1 MQSLKIDR
9 ARRTAPRGVRG
20 GRPSMASAQSLA
32 WDSLLHSIRIRFPD
46 LYRSWFEELDATL
59 DVGEITVRVNDA
71 TRAAYLAEH
80 CTQAFVRA
88 AMEFTGHLVS
98 VRFRGPDDGVIRA
111 SMPVNAAPPLTRAR
125 FNPDYTFEQFVVGAT
140 NRLAHA
146 ACTAVTT
153 RLGTLYNPLFIHG
166 RSGVG
171 KTHLL
176 QATCADVL
184 RLDPSLTVAY
194 MSCEEFINDFIRAI
208 ETGSLP
214 QFREQARNTDVLVID
229 DIQFLATRESSQEE
243 LFHTFNALYQS
254 RRQLILS
261 ADSPPS
267 EIPTL
272 EERLVSRFKW
282 GLVAQIDP
290 PNRET
295 RQAILQKKAR
305 MRSCEI
311 PEDVLDL
318 IAQRVD
324 GNVRLLEGTL
334 IKLITEAQLA
344 GRELTIETAQEFLP
358 GTPPARRG
366 PNVNDIVQFVSE
378 YYDVKFAEIVGR
390 KRTRTIAFPR
400 QVAMYLA
407 RSLTPLSL
415 EEIGA
420 HFGGRD
426 HSTVLHAERTVE
438 ALCKSDAAVKD
449 AVAQLHSRLASGAS
463 SPT

>member
-1 MQSLKIDR
+1 
-9 ARRTAPRGVRG
+9 
-20 GRPSMASAQSLA
+20 MAGAQSLA
-32 WDSLLHSIRIRFPD
+32 WDSLLHSIRSRFPD

-59 DVGEITVRVNDA
+59 DTGEITVRVDDA

-98 VRFRGPDDGVIRA
+98 VRFRGPDDGVIQPPVSQRPAQPLSRA
-111 SMPVNAAPPLTRAR
+111 ML
-125 FNPDYTFEQFVVGAT
+125 NPDYTFEQFVVGAT

-146 ACTAVTT
+146 ACTAVTS

-176 QATCADVL
+176 QATCTEVL
-184 RLDPSLTVAY
+184 RLDPNLNVAY
-194 MSCEEFINDFIRAI
+194 MSCEAFINDFIRAI

-214 QFREQARNTDVLVID
+214 QFRDTARSTDVLVID

-305 MRSCEI
+305 MRGCEI

-318 IAQRVD
+318 VAQRVD

-334 IKLITEAQLA
+334 IRLITESQLA
-344 GRELTIETAQEFLP
+344 GRQLTIETAQELLP
-358 GTPPARRG
+358 GAPAPKRG
-366 PNVNDIVQFVSE
+366 PNVNDIVQLVAE
-378 YYDVKFAEIVGR
+378 YYDVKFAEIIGR

-400 QVAMYLA
+400 QVAMFLA

-438 ALCKSDAAVKD
+438 AMCRSDETVDRAVT
-449 AVAQLHSRLASGAS
+449 QLRQRLSGN
-463 SPT
+463 

>member
-1 MQSLKIDR
+1 
-9 ARRTAPRGVRG
+9 
-20 GRPSMASAQSLA
+20 MAGTQSLA
-32 WDSLLHSIRIRFPD
+32 WDSLLHSIRSRFPD

-59 DVGEITVRVNDA
+59 DAGEITVRVSDA
-71 TRAAYLAEH
+71 TRAAYLVEH

-111 SMPVNAAPPLTRAR
+111 AVHMSSTPPLSRAML
-125 FNPDYTFEQFVVGAT
+125 NPDYTFEQFVVGAT

-176 QATCADVL
+176 QAACAEAL
-184 RLDPSLTVAY
+184 RLDPTLTVAY
-194 MSCEEFINDFIRAI
+194 MSCEAFINDFIRAI

-214 QFREQARNTDVLVID
+214 QFRDQARSTDVLVID

-272 EERLVSRFKW
+272 EERLISRFKW

-305 MRSCEI
+305 IRGCEI
-311 PEDVLDL
+311 PDDVLDL
-318 IAQRVD
+318 IARRVD

-334 IKLITEAQLA
+334 IKLITEAQLT
-344 GRELTIETAQEFLP
+344 GRQLTIETAQELVP
-358 GTPPARRG
+358 DAPAPRRG
-366 PNVNDIVQFVSE
+366 PNVNDIVQQVAE
-378 YYDVKFAEIVGR
+378 YYEVKFAEIVGR

-400 QVAMYLA
+400 QVAMFLA

-438 ALCKSDAAVKD
+438 ALCKSDASVKD
-449 AVAQLHSRLASGAS
+449 AVFALHTRLASGAY
-463 SPT
+463 PH

>member
-1 MQSLKIDR
+1 
-9 ARRTAPRGVRG
+9 
-20 GRPSMASAQSLA
+20 MADAHPLA
-32 WDSLLHSIRIRFPD
+32 WDSLLQRIRSRFPD
-46 LYRSWFEELDATL
+46 LYRSWFNDLSASLDA
-59 DVGEITVRVNDA
+59 GEITVRVEDA
-71 TRAAYLAEH
+71 ARAAYLAEH
-80 CTQAFVRA
+80 CTQAFIRA
-88 AMEFTGHLVS
+88 AMDITGHLVS
-98 VRFRGPDDGVIRA
+98 VRFRGPEDNIIQPPSRLRV
-111 SMPVNAAPPLTRAR
+111 APPLSRAIL
-125 FNPDYTFEQFVVGAT
+125 NPDYTFEQFVVGAS

-146 ACTAVTT
+146 ACTAICS

-166 RSGVG
+166 HSGVG

-176 QATCADVL
+176 QATCTEVL
-184 RLDPSLTVAY
+184 QINPELNVAY
-194 MSCEEFINDFIRAI
+194 MSCEAFINDFIRAI

-214 QFREQARNTDVLVID
+214 LFRDMARSTDVLVID

-261 ADSPPS
+261 ADKPPS

-272 EERLVSRFKW
+272 EERLISRFKW

-295 RQAILQKKAR
+295 RQAILQRKAR
-305 MRSCEI
+305 MRGCEI
-311 PEDVLDL
+311 PDDVLDL
-318 IAQRVD
+318 VAQRVD

-334 IKLITEAQLA
+334 ITLITNAQLSGRPLNLETA
-344 GRELTIETAQEFLP
+344 RELLP
-358 GTPPARRG
+358 DSKDDAPRRG
-366 PNVNDIVQFVSE
+366 PNVNDIVQLVAD
-378 YYDVKFAEIVGR
+378 YYDVKFAEIIGR

-400 QVAMYLA
+400 QVAMFLA

-438 ALCKSDAAVKD
+438 TICQSDETVSK
-449 AVAQLHSRLASGAS
+449 AVAVLRQRLSNA
-463 SPT
+463 